1 MPLTKKVVKTALLEA
16 INENGFSIVFERNN
30 QLNLIRSGEESRIIS
45 TQLVISKEIDF
56 NVHGSHNRND
66 LAGIGVFR
74 FSSPT
79 GTSKPD
85 YYILALENKVTGR
98 PEFIIVKYTELVDR
112 LKKNNQLTKNMAE
125 LWLWLMPDRCVYDST
140 NISLEA
146 EWYWVS
152 KGFGG
157 RMSDGTEWDYT
168 KNLNN
173 WNVLT
178 QE

>member
-16 INENGFSIVFERNN
+16 INENGLYVVFERND
-30 QLNLIRSGEESRIIS
+30 QFNLIPNGDESRIIS
-45 TQLVISKEIDF
+45 TRLIISKEIDF
-56 NVHGSHNRND
+56 NVHGSHNRDD

-74 FSSPT
+74 FSLPT

-85 YYILALENKVTGR
+85 YFILAMENKVTAR

-112 LKKNNQLTKNMAE
+112 LKKNNQLIKNKAE
-125 LWLWLMPDRCVYDST
+125 IWLWLMPDRCVYDST
-140 NISLEA
+140 NISLEG

-168 KNLNN
+168 RNLND
-173 WNVLT
+173 WNGICI
-178 QE
+178 